1 MEHCQACHFW
11 PLLVNKNTFR
21 PPLGHLISPSVVKN
35 GVIAT
40 ATSPTP
46 RPGGLSHR
54 PKKLAFPSY
63 LMNIFQITE
72 FSNLS
77 VSESWL
83 FVRMGSTVMVSKMQQ
98 LDNMASQVLKPTRN
112 DDSLHST
119 YKSRKKVLLFLLD
132 LQLGSEYTRDILA
145 WLRSRELSAPDCRQK
160 VFMVHSTME
169 RIFSACLI

>member
-1 MEHCQACHFW
+1 MLTFLEVGFGGNLVQGFRVYAWRAVPSFPQIALCFPSFALWPQPLDHNGTLPCLLFLAVVSKKKHFG
-11 PLLVNKNTFR
+11 
-21 PPLGHLISPSVVKN
+21 PPLGHLISTFVVKN

-98 LDNMASQVLKPTRN
+98 LDNMASQVHN
-112 DDSLHST
+112 
-119 YKSRKKVLLFLLD
+119 
-132 LQLGSEYTRDILA
+132 QMMIL
-145 WLRSRELSAPDCRQK
+145 
-160 VFMVHSTME
+160 
-169 RIFSACLI
+169 